1 METSCF
7 PITETLGV
15 AGLVRKGSLFYSI
28 RLKKVWSDFAFG
40 FDIVKGENKG
50 LLYFGCFWRKV
61 VLVIWETGTAG

>member
-1 METSCF
+1 M
-7 PITETLGV
+7 

-40 FDIVKGENKG
+40 LDIVKGENKG

-61 VLVIWETGTAG
+61 VFVIWERGTEG